1 MEVNDFLTQKGLY
14 SHSEEQACKAMME
27 VRWPGIH
34 DEPAIREPCSQTFP
48 VAASKQYGFFL
59 YKKGQVDIVINYKV
73 LKSGACI

>member
-34 DEPAIREPCSQTFP
+34 DEPAI
-48 VAASKQYGFFL
+48 
-59 YKKGQVDIVINYKV
+59 
-73 LKSGACI
+73 